1 MHWTTKKDCMKF
13 ILHEGSTSRHSV
25 LGTVLE
31 KIIIWIDEITFYI
44 SRGLMIPQNPQT
56 KENIKARKAKG
67 SNDTIH
73 KSSE

>member
-1 MHWTTKKDCMKF
+1 
-13 ILHEGSTSRHSV
+13 
-25 LGTVLE
+25 
-31 KIIIWIDEITFYI
+31 
-44 SRGLMIPQNPQT
+44 MIPQNPQT